1 MDIFLLMTGIC
12 LLSVFIA
19 WRYDAPLVAP
29 FVSICCTSLIHCAG
43 AMAHIYVQS
52 KMAMLGLSV
61 LLGGYT
67 ACKLFC
73 SDRERLIRICKPIL
87 LFALLLAFFAWH
99 YAQARISYW
108 DEFFWAGFV
117 KHLVLENGLWN
128 WDSIL
133 PRKDSVL
140 LYPPGITIIQSLFQP
155 FWHFEESSIALG
167 ESALIIAACG
177 VVLHVAMPLIK
188 GILAKSCLVLSSFVI
203 LRALGTLVKNNSYL
217 FAYGEA
223 IQLAIYSS
231 LILMSV
237 FRFKEIKDRLLIC
250 SCCLIFLVLCKA
262 TGLVLACFVIGL
274 ICINQIIQ
282 YSENEKINKILL
294 KNNLFPA
301 IKTFFILFV
310 PCIIVW
316 ISWEIYVR
324 YIVLGDM
331 YAYFLNIGNTLQAS
345 GIYTVLKSYI
355 NAFFTK
361 TLFSVPYIWYG
372 KYISTNFF
380 FFLAIGIMFCYA
392 RKYNNLNIIKYIQLA
407 YLSLTWFV
415 WLVLHAYVSLRYLT
429 PAEQARAASYE
440 RYIAVVIG
448 PALLMA
454 LILFLQVV
462 SRQSAPWMKKFFQ
475 LCLVFLAVPI
485 VILACMRP
493 NGLPDSI
500 EEMRAAATCL
510 QENVPSG
517 STYLIVTGRKEYA
530 LNNACQFYV
539 MSDLREAYVEQG
551 ISFHPHTARMNNISF
566 GKFPE
571 NFRIFVKKYNVDYLL
586 LWNFDNNFI
595 ARFGRELGLLFG
607 CNAPI
612 LIVLQDW
619 EDYKVDY
626 PQQIDIKNNHNN

>member
-52 KMAMLGLSV
+52 KMAMLGLSI

-140 LYPPGITIIQSLFQP
+140 LYPPGITIIQSIFQP
-155 FWHFEESSIALG
+155 LWHFEESSIALG
-167 ESALIIAACG
+167 ESALVIAACG

-188 GILAKSCLVLSSFVI
+188 GTLAKNCLVLSSFVI

-237 FRFKEIKDRLLIC
+237 FRFKEIKDRLFVW
-250 SCCLIFLVLCKA
+250 SSCLIFLVLCKA
-262 TGLVLACFVIGL
+262 TGLVLACFAIGL
-274 ICINQIIQ
+274 ICINQLIQ
-282 YSENEKINKILL
+282 HSEKEKINKILL
-294 KNNLFPA
+294 KNNFFSA
-301 IKTFFILFV
+301 IRMFFILFV

-316 ISWEIYVR
+316 ILWEIYVR

-331 YAYFLNIGNTLQAS
+331 YACFLHIGNNIQVS

-355 NAFFTK
+355 TAFFVK

-380 FFLAIGIMFCYA
+380 FFLAIGVMFYYS
-392 RKYNNLNIIKYIQLA
+392 RKYNNLNKIKYIQIA
-407 YLSLTWFV
+407 YLILTWFI
-415 WLVLHAYVSLRYLT
+415 WLVLHIYVSLSFFT

-440 RYIAVVIG
+440 RYISVVIG
-448 PALLMA
+448 PVLLMA
-454 LILFLQVV
+454 LILFLQTI
-462 SRQSAPWMKKFFQ
+462 SRHS
-475 LCLVFLAVPI
+475 
-485 VILACMRP
+485 
-493 NGLPDSI
+493 S
-500 EEMRAAATCL
+500 
-510 QENVPSG
+510 
-517 STYLIVTGRKEYA
+517 
-530 LNNACQFYV
+530 
-539 MSDLREAYVEQG
+539 LR
-551 ISFHPHTARMNNISF
+551 
-566 GKFPE
+566 
-571 NFRIFVKKYNVDYLL
+571 
-586 LWNFDNNFI
+586 
-595 ARFGRELGLLFG
+595 
-607 CNAPI
+607 
-612 LIVLQDW
+612 
-619 EDYKVDY
+619 
-626 PQQIDIKNNHNN
+626 IKNFLYPFSRSLAKA

>member
-52 KMAMLGLSV
+52 KMAMLGISV

-188 GILAKSCLVLSSFVI
+188 GTLAKSCLVLSSFVI
-203 LRALGTLVKNNSYL
+203 LRALGTLVKNKSYR
-217 FAYGEA
+217 FAYGDA
-223 IQLAIYSS
+223 IQLAVYSS

-237 FRFKEIKDRLLIC
+237 FRFMEIKDRLLIW

-262 TGLVLACFVIGL
+262 TGVVLACFVIGL
-274 ICINQIIQ
+274 ICINQLIQ
-282 YSENEKINKILL
+282 HDKNEKINKIIL
-294 KNNLFPA
+294 KNNFLST
-301 IKTFFILFV
+301 IKTFFILFIS
-310 PCIIVW
+310 CIIVW

-324 YIVLGDM
+324 YIVFGDM
-331 YAYFLNIGNTLQAS
+331 YACFSNIGNYLQIS
-345 GIYTVLKSYI
+345 GIYTILKSYI
-355 NAFFTK
+355 NAFFVK

-372 KYISTNFF
+372 KYISTTFF
-380 FFLAIGIMFCYA
+380 FFLAIGAMFYYVHQ
-392 RKYNNLNIIKYIQLA
+392 YNNLNIIKYIQLA

-415 WLVLHAYVSLRYLT
+415 WLVLHAYVSLRYFT

-454 LILFLQVV
+454 LILFLQAV
-462 SRQSAPWMKKFFQ
+462 SLQSSLRIKKFFQ
-475 LCLVFLAVPI
+475 LCLVFLAVPV

-493 NGLPDSI
+493 NSLPDSI
-500 EEMRAAATCL
+500 EEMRAAAMCL
-510 QENVPSG
+510 QESVPSG

-539 MSDLREAYVEQG
+539 MPDLREAYVEQG
-551 ISFHPHTARMNNISF
+551 ISFHPHTDRMINVSL
-566 GKFPE
+566 GEFPE
-571 NFRIFVKKYNVDYLL
+571 NFKVFVKKYNVDYLL
-586 LWNFDNNFI
+586 LWNFDNNFVT
-595 ARFGRELGLLFG
+595 RFGRELGLPID
-607 CNAPI
+607 CQAPV
-612 LIVLQDW
+612 LLALQDW
-619 EDYKVDY
+619 QECKTEY
-626 PQQIDIKNNHNN
+626 PQQIEIK